1 VERQGRMAEVARV
14 GNFRDQLPRQV
25 RQRRGWPPALFPQ
38 ENLQG
43 PAVFVPAQRTRGHR
57 EIHGRLRRRDAVTHR
72 LKNRPATL
80 DFQNL
85 QRDLGGTRGEL
96 NDDMEFG
103 EGERTARLEVG
114 REIGARQ
121 AVHAGEDTV
130 ADPGPDIDKVVR
142 QGGATPSRGAGVC
155 RPAARHPATELQRG

>member
-1 VERQGRMAEVARV
+1 MAEVARV

-25 RQRRGWPPALFPQ
+25 RQRRGWPPSLFPQ

-43 PAVFVPAQRTRGHR
+43 PAVFRASAADPRAPRDPRAVAPARCGNPPF
-57 EIHGRLRRRDAVTHR
+57 E
-72 LKNRPATL
+72 NRPTAL
-80 DFQNL
+80 DLQNL
-85 QRDLGGTRGEL
+85 QHDLGGTRGEL

-103 EGERTARLEVG
+103 EGERMARLEVG

-130 ADPGPDIDKVVR
+130 RQPGPDVDKV
-142 QGGATPSRGAGVC
+142 SAGPGPHPAAEQVPA